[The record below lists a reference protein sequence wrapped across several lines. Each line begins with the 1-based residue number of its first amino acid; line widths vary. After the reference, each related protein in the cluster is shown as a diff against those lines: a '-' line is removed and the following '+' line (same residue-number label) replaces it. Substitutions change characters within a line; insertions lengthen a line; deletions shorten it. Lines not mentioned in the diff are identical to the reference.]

1 MTDDAGALASVKSEL
16 VALIPRLRRFG
27 YALTGAM
34 DTADDLAQLTLERA
48 LMNLHRWTPGTRLDS
63 WLFRIAQN
71 AWIDEMRARK
81 RRGPMLDM
89 EDAPDLVGDDG
100 RSTTQARLDLAR
112 VRGYI
117 AELPEPQRAVL
128 ALVAVEGLSYQEAAA
143 ALDIPI
149 GTVMSRLSRA
159 RKAVADRMNAR
170 TPAHD

>member
-1 MTDDAGALASVKSEL
+1 MTDDAGALSSVKSEL

-71 AWIDEMRARK
+71 AWIDEMRSRK
-81 RRGPMLDM
+81 RRGPTLDVD
-89 EDAPDLVGDDG
+89 EALHLAGEDG
-100 RSTTQARLDLAR
+100 RSVTEARLDLAR
-112 VRGYI
+112 VRDII
-117 AELPEPQRAVL
+117 ADLPDPQREVL
-128 ALVAVEGLSYQEAAA
+128 ALVAIEGLSYQEAATT
-143 ALDIPI
+143 LDIPI

-159 RKAVADRMNAR
+159 RKAVADRMNTR
-170 TPAHD
+170 TTSHD